1 MATTPVGSAIS
12 SHVVVAS
19 SFLLC
24 TAKMKSLVSLPLVG
38 WEALQLYT
46 PASVKTRSLNTKTEV
61 IEEVPLV
68 DCVILTLLSRGELSL
83 NQNMS
88 GSGIPVAEQVK
99 DAVPVMLTVVS
110 KGNSVRVGFSVKTG
124 ILHVACWLCRALAV
138 QSYLDSL

>member
-1 MATTPVGSAIS
+1 M
-12 SHVVVAS
+12 
-19 SFLLC
+19 
-24 TAKMKSLVSLPLVG
+24 G

-83 NQNMS
+83 NQEMS

-99 DAVPVMLTVVS
+99 DAAPVMLTVVS
-110 KGNSVRVGFSVKTG
+110 KGNSIRVGFSVKQ
-124 ILHVACWLCRALAV
+124 VYCM
-138 QSYLDSL
+138 